1 MIRLPSNRT
10 RATTLLRWQFAC
22 PCFVASYREPFIE
35 LVSNRFES
43 LNRRR
48 RGTDPS
54 GTNCSNLDRDRVMDA
69 FEARFFLLFL
79 SRFSPNS
86 RSTRKSVVYIY
97 SVDLLLFST
106 EVSAESIQLLP
117 FIANFLSNP
126 RATKLVFPKTS
137 NSFLNRAPRLIYAL
151 IKRGRWFPRA
161 SSRR

>member
-1 MIRLPSNRT
+1 MDMMITMIRLPSNRT

-86 RSTRKSVVYIY
+86 RSTRKSVVYILGR
-97 SVDLLLFST
+97 SPPLFDRSFSRINPIASSFYR
-106 EVSAESIQLLP
+106 ELSLESSSDETRFSKNIE
-117 FIANFLSNP
+117 FLS
-126 RATKLVFPKTS
+126 
-137 NSFLNRAPRLIYAL
+137 
-151 IKRGRWFPRA
+151 
-161 SSRR
+161 